1 MTQINKILD
10 GVVVSDKAEK
20 TVIVSVSSRAK
31 TKYKGKTIKYSNE
44 NYFQLLNQVFNNIN
58 NIFEYEISRN
68 KKWYDDKDGHNN
80 YEINKGIF
88 KKLSK
93 YILELN

>member
-1 MTQINKILD
+1 MLLLFTKAPAASVGPSRPSVPADNKEYSIC
-10 GVVVSDKAEK
+10 
-20 TVIVSVSSRAK
+20 
-31 TKYKGKTIKYSNE
+31 YKGKTIKYSNE
-44 NYFQLLNQVFNNIN
+44 NYFQLLNQVFNNID